1 MRFVFLHYH
10 FLKNAGT
17 TIENILDRNF
27 AEQFERIDTSDR
39 SGHFSNDALLSLLE
53 RKPQIQAVSSHQIR
67 HPLPQARGYLFFD
80 ICFLRDPID
89 RIRSMYDYF
98 RQKPSAGDP
107 LSELANR
114 AELGEFLTCLVE
126 KFGEEA
132 TNVQVALLAKGGVDE
147 EAPGERDFQLALER
161 MLETSFL
168 GVVDRFEESLTAGRH
183 YVDAVFPNLD
193 CREGPANVSGGMEG
207 SVAARHEKVRQ
218 ACGDQVFAELLRCN
232 ALDAELVIR
241 ARVEVRRRLSL
252 TRELQP
258 PEGWECG
265 KAKPHRGWRAFPT
278 MRVRQSGLF
287 DAAFY
292 LERYPDIRRAG
303 IDPLRHYMRH
313 GAAEGRKPHPLF
325 QPDYYL
331 ARCPEARDTRNP
343 LLHFLDEAPWCSPH
357 PLFDCASYVAANPDA
372 AAQPL
377 AHYLRAKRLYA
388 KPKLGSEPV
397 DSWFKILDVPVAVS
411 FREGPSPAGTYEGGP
426 VLVWKD
432 AQRRKQ
438 FLAPPEQ
445 RPFFRVVGYGQLRA
459 QV

>member
-1 MRFVFLHYH
+1 MRFIFLHYH

-27 AEQFERIDTSDR
+27 GERFERIDTSDR
-39 SGHFSNDALLSLLE
+39 SGHFNNDALLSLLE
-53 RKPQIQAVSSHQIR
+53 RKPEIRAVSSHQIR

-114 AELGEFLTCLVE
+114 AGLREFLTCLVE
-126 KFGEEA
+126 RFREEA

-147 EAPGERDFQLALER
+147 QPPDERDFQLALER

-168 GVVDRFEESLTAGRH
+168 GVVDRFEDSLTAGRH
-183 YVDAVFPNLD
+183 YVEAVFPNLD
-193 CREGPANVSGGMEG
+193 CTEVPANVSGGMEG
-207 SVAARHEKVRQ
+207 SVAARRKKVRQ
-218 ACGDQVFAELLRCN
+218 TCGDKVYAELLRRN
-232 ALDAELVIR
+232 ELDSELVRR
-241 ARVEVRRRLSL
+241 ARAEVRRRLGL
-252 TRELQP
+252 VRQAD
-258 PEGWECG
+258 GCG
-265 KAKPHRGWRAFPT
+265 KAKPHCGWRAFPS
-278 MRVRQSGLF
+278 MRIRRAGLF

-292 LERYPDIRRAG
+292 LERYPDVRRAG
-303 IDPLRHYMRH
+303 IEPLRHYMRH

-325 QPDYYL
+325 EPDYYL
-331 ARCPEARDTRNP
+331 ACCPEARHSRNP
-343 LLHFLDEAPWCSPH
+343 LVHFLDEAPWCSPH

-372 AAQPL
+372 ATQPL
-377 AHYLRAKRLYA
+377 AHYLRAKPRRDCDPADGWL
-388 KPKLGSEPV
+388 
-397 DSWFKILDVPVAVS
+397 KILDVPVAVN
-411 FREGPSPAGTYEGGP
+411 FRERPSPAGTYQGGP

-432 AQRRKQ
+432 ADGRKQ

-445 RPFFRVVGYGQLRA
+445 QPFFRALGYGQLHA
-459 QV
+459 QVEA

>member
-27 AEQFERIDTSDR
+27 GERFERIDTSDR
-39 SGHFSNDALLSLLE
+39 SGHFNNDALLSLLE
-53 RKPQIQAVSSHQIR
+53 RKPEIRAVSSHQIR
-67 HPLPQARGYLFFD
+67 HPLPQVRGYLFFD

-114 AELGEFLTCLVE
+114 AGLREFLTCLVE
-126 KFGEEA
+126 RFREQA

-147 EAPGERDFQLALER
+147 QPPDERDFQLALER

-168 GVVDRFEESLTAGRH
+168 GVVDRFEDSLTAGRH
-183 YVDAVFPNLD
+183 YVEAVFPNLD
-193 CREGPANVSGGMEG
+193 CTEVPANVSGGMEG
-207 SVAARHEKVRQ
+207 SVAARRKKVRQ
-218 ACGDQVFAELLRCN
+218 TCGDKVYAELLRRN
-232 ALDAELVIR
+232 ELDSELVRR
-241 ARVEVRRRLSL
+241 ARAEMRRRLAL
-252 TRELQP
+252 VPQADK
-258 PEGWECG
+258 CG
-265 KAKPHRGWRAFPT
+265 KVKLHRGWRAFPS
-278 MRVRQSGLF
+278 MRIRRAGLF

-292 LERYPDIRRAG
+292 LERYPDVRRAG
-303 IDPLRHYMRH
+303 IEPLRHYMRH

-325 QPDYYL
+325 EPDYYL
-331 ARCPEARDTRNP
+331 ACCPEARDSRNP
-343 LLHFLDEAPWCSPH
+343 LVHFLDEAPWCSPH

-377 AHYLRAKRLYA
+377 AHYLRAKHLDA
-388 KPKLGSEPV
+388 KLRRDCGPADGWLE
-397 DSWFKILDVPVAVS
+397 ILDVPVAVN
-411 FREGPSPAGTYEGGP
+411 FGERPSQAGTYQGGP

-432 AQRRKQ
+432 AEGRKQ

-445 RPFFRVVGYGQLRA
+445 RPFFRAVGYDQLLA
-459 QV
+459 QIE